1 MLEEEPGIERYIIKL
16 QSGSDFIENK
26 VRYTFWIENDEI
38 EDALTY
44 NQIKLRVDKVKKYR
58 EDSGDVARSL
68 ARVPYQFRFPKR
80 AKDHFIIIPIVTSE
94 KREYLPIGILD
105 QNTITTNASYGIY
118 DTSLWILGIIDSK
131 IHMLWVKSV
140 CGRLETRLRY
150 SSSICYNT
158 FPFPSIPDTKKSEIE
173 EAATNVL
180 LARAN
185 YPEKTLADLY
195 DPDKMPEDLRE
206 AHKELDRIVESCYP
220 GAPFANDEA
229 RLECLFRLY
238 EKMTAN
244 KK

>member
-206 AHKELDRIVESCYP
+206 AHEELDRIVESCYP
-220 GAPFANDEA
+220 DAPFANDEA

>member
-1 MLEEEPGIERYIIKL
+1 MIEHEPGIARYIIKL

-26 VRYTFWIENDEI
+26 IRYTFWIEKNEF
-38 EDALTY
+38 EEALKYDA
-44 NQIKLRVDKVKKYR
+44 IKNRIDKVREYR
-58 EDSGDVARSL
+58 EKSGDVAKSL
-68 ARVPYQFRFPKR
+68 ARFPYQFRFPKR
-80 AKDHFIIIPIVTSE
+80 AKEHFIIIPIVTSE
-94 KREYLPIGILD
+94 RREYLPVGVLD
-105 QNTITTNASYGIY
+105 NNTITTNASYGIY
-118 DTSLWILGIIDSK
+118 DTSLWILGIIESK

-158 FPFPSIPDTKKSEIE
+158 FPFPSISNSKKSEIE
-173 EAATNVL
+173 DAATEVL
-180 LARAN
+180 LAREN

-195 DPDKMPEDLRE
+195 DPDKMPQDLRE
-206 AHKELDRIVESCYP
+206 AHEALDTIVESCYP

-229 RLECLFRLY
+229 RLECLFKLY